1 MYSFLFQLQCGKSL
15 QQVKMYS
22 DLVCLVRNVKGQFFS
37 LICKPYGRPVLCSEW
52 MARTRGSDY
61 PSILPFFKEN
71 KIGCFSYGLVNGKQQ
86 CQYPWNP
93 VENGEPV
100 PFTEEPSKTNPIRT

>member
-1 MYSFLFQLQCGKSL
+1 MNWTIIILEAVILTIAFTAMILIPL
-15 QQVKMYS
+15 VK
-22 DLVCLVRNVKGQFFS
+22 N
-37 LICKPYGRPVLCSEW
+37 PVW
-52 MARTRGSDY
+52 WIHDY

-93 VENGEPV
+93 VENGKPV
-100 PFTEEPSKTNPIRT
+100 PFTEEPEVWFHDLFRPDGTPYSAEEVRFIKEMTH